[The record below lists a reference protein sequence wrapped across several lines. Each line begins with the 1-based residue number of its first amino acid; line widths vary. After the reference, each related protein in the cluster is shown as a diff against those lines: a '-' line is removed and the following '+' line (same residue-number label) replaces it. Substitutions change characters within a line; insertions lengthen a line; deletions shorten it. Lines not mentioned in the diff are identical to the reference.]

1 MLKKIGSNLF
11 GGRNVMQISL
21 PLYIFDKKS
30 NLERTAF
37 SFAFAP
43 FYLED
48 GANSTNVL
56 EQFKQSVVFAF
67 T

>member
-1 MLKKIGSNLF
+1 MLKKIGSNLL
-11 GGRNVMQISL
+11 GGRNIMQISL

-37 SFAFAP
+37 SFSFAP

-48 GANSTNVL
+48 AAKMNN
-56 EQFKQSVVFAF
+56 
-67 T
+67 